1 MGGLFITFEGV
12 EGAGKTTQIERLRAA
27 LKELGYSPYVTREP
41 GGEPAAESIRSLLLN
56 SELNITSTAELLL
69 FLAARAQ
76 VTANVIV
83 PRLAAGDIV
92 ICDRYVDSTAAY
104 QGYARGHDV
113 EMVGRLNRLAAG
125 GLMPDITILLDLDPA
140 VGLRRQTDRNRME
153 AESLEFHKCVRQ
165 GFLEEARKDSRRFRV
180 VDAAQTPQ
188 AVHEQIL
195 AAVKPLLPGREE

>member
-12 EGAGKTTQIERLRAA
+12 EGAGKTTQIERLRGA